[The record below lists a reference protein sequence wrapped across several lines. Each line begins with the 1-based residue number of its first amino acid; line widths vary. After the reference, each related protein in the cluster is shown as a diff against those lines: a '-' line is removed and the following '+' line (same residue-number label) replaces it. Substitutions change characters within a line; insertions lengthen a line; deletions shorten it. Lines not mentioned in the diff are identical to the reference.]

1 MHATYILSALA
12 LALPVYSASTDSVG
26 CYSDI
31 GSMKSQGPFT
41 FQSPGHCEDQC
52 SKKGFKIAALGRGD
66 MCYCGD
72 QLPSQSAKVDD
83 DQCDIQC
90 SGWPEATCGGKGTY
104 NLIQGTEVTGSDDS
118 DSASTTAAPTAVTA
132 AGGIVVAPSTA
143 AAPTGI
149 VTAAS
154 SVNSKSANASKSG
167 SATSTAKSSA
177 SPTPTDNAAGS
188 VRVGSSLFGAAI
200 AGMGLL
206 L

>member
-1 MHATYILSALA
+1 MHATFILSALA
-12 LALPVYSASTDSVG
+12 LALPVYSASSETVG
-26 CYSDI
+26 CYSEI

-83 DQCDIQC
+83 DQCDIKC

-104 NLIQGTEVTGSDDS
+104 NLIQGTEVSSDDS

-132 AGGIVVAPSTA
+132 AGGIVVAAPSTA

-167 SATSTAKSSA
+167 SATSSAKSSA

-188 VRVGSSLFGAAI
+188 IRVGSSLVGAAI